1 MNRKL
6 CQIIIIS
13 KPRISV
19 AFVQDIY
26 HYIHYFS
33 QKGKLVLRSLLLEG
47 RYFRGDP
54 YFQDLLTLATFH
66 RYFQRFATFEGSLIL
81 ELYSNIPSLG
91 ILPDSLTFFIPLKF
105 FA

>member
-19 AFVQDIY
+19 VFVQDIY
-26 HYIHYFS
+26 HIHYFS

-47 RYFRGDP
+47 RYFCGDP
-54 YFQDLLTLATFH
+54 YFQDLLTPATFH
-66 RYFQRFATFEGSLIL
+66 RYFQRFATLRGR
-81 ELYSNIPSLG
+81 
-91 ILPDSLTFFIPLKF
+91 
-105 FA
+105 